1 METIYIFL
9 VEVLVKALLGNFAFD
24 YTLLRIFFSTSLI
37 SFVISVITTNLPL
50 KLRRALL
57 IIFNFFVVF
66 YAWLQLGFMNFLGAF
81 ISLGNAEQGTKV
93 VDYISEFLYSFTPIL
108 HLIYIPFILSIL
120 YIVFERHITR
130 DGFVKKVPFGNIL
143 VDIAGIVYMALL
155 CFGFYVTLN
164 VDFMQSKF
172 QTVSN
177 MDLFKYPSSPSL
189 AIKNFGTTVYFVL
202 DVKGTI
208 FGAQDTSIDYVPSTS
223 DKKDEPK
230 SREIDDEAWE
240 NLIKIEDNDTMNT
253 LNKYFINR
261 PISEKNDYTGKFE
274 GKNLIMIMMESVSEV
289 VFQDRFSEYFPT
301 LHKLYTEGMT
311 GVNNYSPK
319 NNCATGESELTSQI
333 GLYTIETTCTIN
345 TYKNNEYKQSLMY
358 TLRNNGYYTSSYHDY
373 TDLYY
378 SRSKIEYK
386 LGSYKYYGVE
396 DLGMDHSNIYRE
408 WPSDV
413 DFVQHAVPKFIN
425 QNKFAS
431 YMITVSSHMPY
442 IYASKY
448 GDMYKKDF
456 DDLELSTAAKRY
468 LSKIKV
474 VDMAMEELL
483 KELEDAG
490 KLDDTVLV
498 IFGDHYPY
506 GLSSK
511 DYQSLADFDVSLNQ
525 EVDRTPFIIYNSE
538 TTGEKITKV
547 TTPLDYTPTLLNLF
561 GIEFDPRYYLGHDI
575 FSDYTDYAVFP
586 DNSWQSEFGFYDAS
600 KTEFYPKDGST
611 YNDQDV
617 IDINNEISEMRNMS
631 ALAIK
636 KNYFEY
642 LFDYFED
649 YRKLKDKEDR
659 EEAEKQDSEESTDN
673 QENTDNQED
682 KNKENEDKKP
692 ETEE

>member
-1 METIYIFL
+1 METVYIFL
-9 VEVLVKALLGNFAFD
+9 VEVLVKLLLDNFTFD
-24 YTLLRIFFSTSLI
+24 YSLLRILFSTCLI

-57 IIFNFFVVF
+57 IIFNFFIVF

-93 VDYISEFLYSFTPIL
+93 VDYISEFLYSFTFKL
-108 HLIYIPFILSIL
+108 HLVYIPFILSVL
-120 YIVFERHITR
+120 YIIFERYITR
-130 DGFVKKVPFGNIL
+130 DGFIKKVPFGSIL
-143 VDIAGIVYMALL
+143 VDIAGIVYIALL

-208 FGAQDTSIDYVPSTS
+208 FGAPDSSIDYVPSTN
-223 DKKDEPK
+223 DEKDEPK

-240 NLIKIEDNDTMNT
+240 SLIKIEDNETMNT

-261 PISEKNDYTGKFE
+261 KISEKNDYTGKFE
-274 GKNLIMIMMESVSEV
+274 GKNLIMVMMESVSQV
-289 VFQDRFSEYFPT
+289 VFQERFSEYFPT
-301 LHKLYTEGMT
+301 LYKLYTEGIT

-333 GLYTIETTCTIN
+333 SLYSIETTCTVN
-345 TYKNNEYKQSLMY
+345 TYKNNEYKQALMY

-378 SRSKIEYK
+378 SRSIIEYK
-386 LGSYKYYGVE
+386 LGNYKYYGVK
-396 DLGMDHSNIYRE
+396 DLGMDYSNIYRE

-413 DFVQHAVPKFIN
+413 DFVKHAVPKFID
-425 QNKFAS
+425 QTRFAS
-431 YMITVSSHMPY
+431 YMITVTSHMPY

-456 DDLELSTAAKRY
+456 DDLDLSTAAKRY
-468 LSKIKV
+468 LSKVKE
-474 VDMAMEELL
+474 VDLAMEELL

-490 KLDDTVLV
+490 KLDDTVIVL
-498 IFGDHYPY
+498 FGDHYPY

-511 DYQSLADFDVSLNQ
+511 DYQSLADFDVSVNQ

-538 TTGEKITKV
+538 TAGEKITKV

-586 DNSWQSEFGFYDAS
+586 DNSWQSSFGFYDAA
-600 KTEFYPKDGST
+600 KTEFYPKDNST
-611 YNDQDV
+611 YADQDV

-636 KNYFEY
+636 KNYFKY

-649 YRKLKDKEDR
+649 YKKLKDKEK
-659 EEAEKQDSEESTDN
+659 EETEKQNNQESTDN
-673 QENTDNQED
+673 NEE
-682 KNKENEDKKP
+682 KGNKKEEKKS